1 MAEQNDK
8 LIPYPETK
16 PINIKKFS
24 IKIVPELWEESD
36 FQGFERTGKIYT
48 PVYNYLKLGNKKYTV
63 VLIAEEV
70 CKNLPKFIDKLNTV
84 GSAIYENYT
93 FDIEEL
99 RGWVKDDKLRL
110 LYQSINKN
118 NVLRIVFDILVDKT
132 CFYEFCEKLIKR
144 MEEIAAQKVE
154 WYKEYLETKGTEED
168 DDEDGA
174 WTKEMMKPE
183 NLIGPFK
190 TTEEAFKSM
199 LGEDWDS

>member
-1 MAEQNDK
+1 M
-8 LIPYPETK
+8 
-16 PINIKKFS
+16 
-24 IKIVPELWEESD
+24 
-36 FQGFERTGKIYT
+36 
-48 PVYNYLKLGNKKYTV
+48 
-63 VLIAEEV
+63 
-70 CKNLPKFIDKLNTV
+70 
-84 GSAIYENYT
+84 
-93 FDIEEL
+93 
-99 RGWVKDDKLRL
+99 
-110 LYQSINKN
+110 
-118 NVLRIVFDILVDKT
+118 LRIVFDILVDKT

-154 WYKEYLETKGTEED
+154 WYKEYLETTGTEED